1 MDIYSRIT
9 PSAPL
14 GGNITSS
21 QLNLDIFVLTYFVR
35 RNTLSKIS
43 KKMVKK
49 KKSNVVEETEDIN
62 QKCVHFP
69 LKFNTL
75 SLLTVCWSVRDIT
88 VIYVVIFYRDTN
100 LIS

>member
-49 KKSNVVEETEDIN
+49 KK
-62 QKCVHFP
+62 K
-69 LKFNTL
+69 
-75 SLLTVCWSVRDIT
+75 
-88 VIYVVIFYRDTN
+88 
-100 LIS
+100 